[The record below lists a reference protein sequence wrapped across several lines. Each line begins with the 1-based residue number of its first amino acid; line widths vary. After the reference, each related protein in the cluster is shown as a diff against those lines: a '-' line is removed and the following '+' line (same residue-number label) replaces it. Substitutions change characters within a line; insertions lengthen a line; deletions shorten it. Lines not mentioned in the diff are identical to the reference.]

1 MLLVEG
7 DNHFI
12 IQDLQSSLHEDGGTP
27 VCLDDRAGGHGR
39 TAKHIL
45 QIEAQLKTRDLLCH
59 PMIPLSLT
67 AASF

>member
-1 MLLVEG
+1 MRPSAALGGRGG
-7 DNHFI
+7 DN
-12 IQDLQSSLHEDGGTP
+12 EDGGP

-45 QIEAQLKTRDLLCH
+45 QIEAQLKTRDLLRH